1 MFAGL
6 SRGFLESKAGRSQPV
21 GGQPRSSAPRLTQ
34 AQRSTSLGI
43 VIASMCTTKPEV
55 LSLLC
60 AARRV
65 RLSHEAQQRYYIQW
79 VTNPAR
85 AAEEEA
91 WGEYALGTPDTSDA
105 SFQSSSSEDEPAT
118 ELSAIDLRRRS
129 DSEFRRWWEYKRTK
143 LRARSGNP
151 TAEPFTGEFS
161 LPFRHPRWEGAA
173 SSHTWESVREFYSE
187 APRVFPGPA

>member
-6 SRGFLESKAGRSQPV
+6 SRGFLVPRTGRNKPSCNSPQ
-21 GGQPRSSAPRLTQ
+21 SNLPRLAQT
-34 AQRSTSLGI
+34 QRSTSLGI
-43 VIASMCTTKPEV
+43 VIASMCTTGPEV

-60 AARRV
+60 AARGV
-65 RLSHEAQQRYYIQW
+65 RLSDETQQHYYIQW

-91 WGEYALGTPDTSDA
+91 WGEYTLGTPATSDA
-105 SFQSSSSEDEPAT
+105 SFQSSSGEDEPIG
-118 ELSAIDLRRRS
+118 ELSVIDLRRRS

-173 SSHTWESVREFYSE
+173 SSHTWESVREFYSD
-187 APRVFPGPA
+187 ARVFPGPA